1 MQLSGKQT
9 LMPKALT
16 IAGLVVSGC
25 LLLLFG
31 LDLAIGVPFRRI
43 DKTMEISFVISALV
57 LGYLSW
63 TTYRDLP

>member
-1 MQLSGKQT
+1 MQLLGKQT

-16 IAGLVVSGC
+16 IAGLVVAGC

-31 LDLAIGVPFRRI
+31 LDLALKLPFHRAEPAM
-43 DKTMEISFVISALV
+43 DMGFVVSALV

-63 TTYRDLP
+63 TAFRDLP

>member
-1 MQLSGKQT
+1 MQLSGKRT

-31 LDLAIGVPFRRI
+31 LDLALKVPFRRI
-43 DKTMEISFVISALV
+43 DTGMDIGFVISAAI

>member
-31 LDLAIGVPFRRI
+31 LDLALKIPFHRSLEMDIG
-43 DKTMEISFVISALV
+43 FVISAAI

-63 TTYRDLP
+63 ITYRDLP